1 MHRFKVGL
9 FALARLTRVFGG
21 AALLAA
27 TGSAVT
33 LATITSADALVVVTV
48 TGQIVEAT
56 QNNPGVSQQYIDF
69 ANPGQSAYTATIV
82 VNDALGLSTAPI
94 WPVGLYGGTQF
105 GLPNPVTSFS
115 ISVDNGAF
123 ATSFDPALYSS
134 AVSYFYNSWAATE
147 YYGFQGPQT
156 SGTPFNSFDL
166 VLKTSDGF
174 PIPPS
179 PFAAYSGPAA
189 NAGDFRALYFETGFY
204 QSNYTH
210 VWGTIDTIDIS
221 ISASA
226 TAPSVAPVPD
236 PPPGR

>member
-1 MHRFKVGL
+1 MPW
-9 FALARLTRVFGG
+9 RLTRVFGG

-115 ISVDNGAF
+115 ISVDNGVF

-156 SGTPFNSFDL
+156 SGRRLIPSTSC
-166 VLKTSDGF
+166 LKPAMASQFPRVCSPLIPGLPRTRPTS
-174 PIPPS
+174 
-179 PFAAYSGPAA
+179 A
-189 NAGDFRALYFETGFY
+189 R
-204 QSNYTH
+204 
-210 VWGTIDTIDIS
+210 S
-221 ISASA
+221 ISKLGSISR
-226 TAPSVAPVPD
+226 TILTF
-236 PPPGR
+236 GER